1 MELTVGQ
8 IAELVGG
15 VLDGDPSVRIT
26 GVGGLNE
33 AGPGDLTFARSPK
46 YFPQLRESAASAAL
60 VPVPVPDAPFA
71 TILVGQP
78 DRAFLLVLGR
88 FSPPPAHPPKG
99 IHPSACVS
107 DDAVLGSGLAVGP
120 LVGIES
126 GAVVGDNVVLHS
138 GVYVGPRS
146 RIGAGTVVYPNVVIR
161 EDTEIG
167 ARCIIHAGACIGSDG
182 FGYVP
187 VEGRWHKIPQTGR
200 VILGDDVE
208 VGSNTAIDRGT
219 LGATRIGR
227 GTKIDN
233 LVQIA
238 HNVVVGEDCAIAGMA
253 GIAGSATI
261 GDRVRVGAA
270 AGINGHVV
278 IGDDVTI
285 GARTGI
291 TQSIGANR
299 VVSGFPAIDHDRQRR
314 VLVAQQRTPE
324 MLRRIAALERRL
336 EELESRLSGRR
347 EDGRG
352 RRTGG

>member
-1 MELTVGQ
+1 MELTLGQ

-15 VLDGDPSVRIT
+15 VVQGDSSLRIR
-26 GVGGLNE
+26 GVNGLSE
-33 AGPGDLTFARSPK
+33 AGPGELTFARSPR

-60 VPVPVPDAPFA
+60 VPVPMPDPPFP
-71 TILVGQP
+71 TIHVDQP

-88 FSPPPAHPPKG
+88 FAPPPALPPRG
-99 IHPSACVS
+99 IHPTAYVS
-107 DDAVLGSGLAVGP
+107 DDAVLGSALAVGP
-120 LVGIES
+120 VGVVES
-126 GAVVGDNVVLHS
+126 GAVVGDNVVLCS
-138 GVYVGPRS
+138 GVYVGRRC
-146 RIGAGTVVYPNVVIR
+146 RIGPGTVVYPNVVIR

-187 VEGRWHKIPQTGR
+187 VKGRWHKIPQTGR
-200 VILGDDVE
+200 VVLGDDVE

-219 LGATRIGR
+219 FGETRIGK

-238 HNVVVGEDCAIAGMA
+238 HNVVTGEHCAIAGMA
-253 GIAGSATI
+253 GVAGSAII
-261 GDRVRVGAA
+261 GDRVRIGAA
-270 AGINGHVV
+270 AGINGHVT

-285 GARTGI
+285 GARTGV

-336 EELESRLSGRR
+336 DELEERLSQPPTAS
-347 EDGRG
+347 E
-352 RRTGG
+352 GGGEE